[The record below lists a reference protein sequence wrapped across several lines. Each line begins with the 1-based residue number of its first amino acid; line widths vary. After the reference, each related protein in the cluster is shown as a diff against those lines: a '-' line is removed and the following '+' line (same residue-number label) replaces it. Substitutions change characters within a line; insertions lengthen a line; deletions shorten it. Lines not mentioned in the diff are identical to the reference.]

1 MKDEYHNMKDE
12 YHKWF
17 SNFELADIND
27 KDPILFVITKNWVQD
42 IAVLRLGRELSKIEI
57 GEIKDIFGFFGDE
70 NVSDHV
76 IEAINEAIDV
86 LMEEEKNEKRG

>member
-1 MKDEYHNMKDE
+1 MKDE

-27 KDPILFVITKNWVQD
+27 KNPILFVIPKSMVQE
-42 IAVLRLGRELSKIEI
+42 IAVLKLRRELSKIEI

-86 LMEEEKNEKRG
+86 LMEEEKTENRG